1 MKVWTVEEGENH
13 EGGSIIAICASQ
25 ATARRIAAERFAEWH
40 WDDKQQDGPDNWS
53 GGCDWLSI
61 SECDVVE

>member
-1 MKVWTVEEGENH
+1 MKVWKVEETCNH
-13 EGGSIIAICASQ
+13 EGVSIIAICASQ
-25 ATARRIAAERFAEWH
+25 ATARRIAAETFAEWH
-40 WDDKQQDGPDNWS
+40 WDNKKQDGPDNWS